1 MVNSE
6 RGLFYNDDDESKVE
20 SLVKKT
26 DTNKG
31 GSNAYFG

>member
-6 RGLFYNDDDESKVE
+6 RGLFYNDDESKVE

-31 GSNAYFG
+31 GGNAYFG